1 MQTRKLYYEDPF
13 QKGFA
18 STVVSCE
25 ETKGGYAVVLEDG
38 VRSGDRIVVDG
49 MQKIGEG
56 SKVVW

>member
-1 MQTRKLYYEDPF
+1 MDRARRLGRAYGRDD
-13 QKGFA
+13 GRL
-18 STVVSCE
+18 VNN
-25 ETKGGYAVVLEDG
+25 AVVLEDG

>member
-1 MQTRKLYYEDPF
+1 MDRARRLGRAY
-13 QKGFA
+13 GRL
-18 STVVSCE
+18 VNN
-25 ETKGGYAVVLEDG
+25 AVVLEDG

>member
-1 MQTRKLYYEDPF
+1 MYKRQ
-13 QKGFA
+13 
-18 STVVSCE
+18 VVR
-25 ETKGGYAVVLEDG
+25 TAVTTGRLVNNAVVLEDG